1 LPNFQAVSKGFSGRA
16 KKMKVSPTYKLSDRV
31 NIRCLYR
38 FRETQ
43 QSQTF
48 LDLAFAAANFESF
61 EEVA

>member
-1 LPNFQAVSKGFSGRA
+1 
-16 KKMKVSPTYKLSDRV
+16 MKVSPTYKLSDRV